1 MRSMSEQENSGN
13 DQATPKYSRE
23 DLLEP
28 PFSSNLQ
35 IIGFIAVMAFALLL
49 PVLITAS
56 AAISRRDSY
65 RLMPEHFGAY
75 SFAEKEIFEEKG
87 DIDILFVGSSVTWQ
101 DIDAPQ
107 IQKALSEELGRPAT
121 VLLFGHNFND
131 MDITYAKVRDLLQKR
146 RVRLVVTSVLRE
158 PFTEGPSQT
167 AFKFLR
173 YGEYTEPLEGL
184 PAESRISLY
193 SCSVLRGPRDLLT
206 IARQDKTEPSP
217 YADDFGA
224 FKAEL
229 GMGRDKKAFKEYSPV
244 SPVVAANDL
253 IYSPARPGWF
263 EFTNT
268 PIPLYQDRYLEEL
281 VKMLHRENVP
291 LAMINLPDYKQRHES
306 KVTEWQEWS
315 KRFGREIPIL
325 GIPPS
330 VLFAGLN
337 EDEIERLYCDT
348 EHLNING
355 NEFFTRAVLPA
366 ILKVYDDHATKN
378 N

>member
-1 MRSMSEQENSGN
+1 MRSMSEQENLGN
-13 DQATPKYSRE
+13 DQTTPKYSRE

-35 IIGFIAVMAFALLL
+35 IIGFIAVVAFALVL

-56 AAISRRDSY
+56 GVSSRRDSY

-107 IQKALSEELGRPAT
+107 IQAALSKELGRPAT

-131 MDITYAKVRDLLQKR
+131 MDITYVKVRDLLQKR
-146 RVRLVVTSVLRE
+146 HVRLVVTSVLRE
-158 PFTEGPSQT
+158 PFTEGSSQT

-173 YGEYTEPLEGL
+173 YGEYMEPLEGL
-184 PAESRISLY
+184 PAESKISLY
-193 SCSVLRGPRDLLT
+193 ACSVLRGPRDILA
-206 IARQDKTEPSP
+206 IARHDRSGPSP
-217 YADDFGA
+217 YADDLGA

-229 GMGRDKKAFKEYSPV
+229 GMGRDKKAFESYAPV
-244 SPVVAANDL
+244 SPVVPASDM
-253 IYSPARPGWF
+253 IYLTARPGRF
-263 EFTNT
+263 EFSNT
-268 PIPLYQDRYLEEL
+268 LIPRHQDRYLEEL
-281 VKMLHRENVP
+281 VKMLKSENVP
-291 LAMINLPDYKQRHES
+291 LAMINLPGYKERHES
-306 KVTEWQEWS
+306 KVSEWQDWS
-315 KRFGREIPIL
+315 KRFGRETPII

-330 VLFAGLN
+330 ILFAGLS

-348 EHLNING
+348 EHFNING

-366 ILKVYDDHATKN
+366 ILKVYDDHAAKDN
-378 N
+378 